1 MDERIIDV
9 DGNEIIISV
18 DGIDDFEIADI
29 SFEDAEELEGD
40 LIITA
45 KYLNVEFG
53 EVYPAEIVIEDGL
66 FKEVIPII
74 TDDDNELDLDY
85 DGILIPGFIDSH
97 IHIESSKLSPSNFA
111 KAVLPYGTTSVV
123 ADSHEIANVLGI
135 DGINWMVE
143 DGKYVPFDF
152 YYAVPS
158 CVPHQVLM

>member
-74 TDDDNELDLDY
+74 TDDVTLKVQNYPLP
-85 DGILIPGFIDSH
+85 ILL
-97 IHIESSKLSPSNFA
+97 KR
-111 KAVLPYGTTSVV
+111 Y
-123 ADSHEIANVLGI
+123 
-135 DGINWMVE
+135 
-143 DGKYVPFDF
+143 
-152 YYAVPS
+152 
-158 CVPHQVLM
+158 CLMGPLL

>member
-18 DGIDDFEIADI
+18 DGVDDIEIADI

-74 TDDDNELDLDY
+74 TDDDPTAGQCRY
-85 DGILIPGFIDSH
+85 VVSH
-97 IHIESSKLSPSNFA
+97 HGRSRQ
-111 KAVLPYGTTSVV
+111 
-123 ADSHEIANVLGI
+123 
-135 DGINWMVE
+135 W
-143 DGKYVPFDF
+143 
-152 YYAVPS
+152 
-158 CVPHQVLM
+158 HQVHRQGDAS

>member
-18 DGIDDFEIADI
+18 DGVDDIEIADI

-45 KYLNVEFG
+45 RYLNVEFG

-74 TDDDNELDLDY
+74 TDDDDELTMLA
-85 DGILIPGFIDSH
+85 
-97 IHIESSKLSPSNFA
+97 EQ
-111 KAVLPYGTTSVV
+111 
-123 ADSHEIANVLGI
+123 IAENQ
-135 DGINWMVE
+135 
-143 DGKYVPFDF
+143 
-152 YYAVPS
+152 YY
-158 CVPHQVLM
+158 QNTRK